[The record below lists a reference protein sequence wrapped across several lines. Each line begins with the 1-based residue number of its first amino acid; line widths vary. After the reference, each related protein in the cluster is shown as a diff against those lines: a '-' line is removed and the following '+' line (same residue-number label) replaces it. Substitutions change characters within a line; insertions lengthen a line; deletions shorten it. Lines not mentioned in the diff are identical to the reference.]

1 MLAYVGVSLTRAAAQ
16 SIPDSTKT
24 AMSWSTETFD
34 TNDFRNASYPTEIV
48 IPLGLAG
55 IYWVYGSVQWASDA
69 VGVRYITIERNEIE
83 IARHYQA
90 TIGGGSLT
98 QYIANTMICLAGDS
112 FIFYVYQSSG
122 GALDVERTVYTPHF
136 GVDLLG
142 T

>member
-1 MLAYVGVSLTRAAAQ
+1 
-16 SIPDSTKT
+16 
-24 AMSWSTETFD
+24 MSWSTETFD

-55 IYWVYGSVQWASDA
+55 IYWVYGSVQWADDG
-69 VGVRYITIERNEIE
+69 VGVRYITIERNEVE
-83 IARHYQA
+83 VCRHHQPAIA
-90 TIGGGSLT
+90 GSSLT
-98 QYIANTMICLAGDS
+98 QYIANTIDCLEGDS
-112 FIFYVYQSSG
+112 FIMHVYQSSG

>member
-1 MLAYVGVSLTRAAAQ
+1 MLAYVGISLTMSAAQ
-16 SIPDSTKT
+16 EIPDSTKT
-24 AMSWSTETFD
+24 ALSWNTETFD

-55 IYWVYGSVQWASDA
+55 IYWVYGSVQWESDGT
-69 VGVRYITIERNEIE
+69 GVRYITIEKNLIE
-83 IARHYQA
+83 MCRHYQP
-90 TIGGGSLT
+90 TITGGSLT
-98 QYIANTMICLAGDS
+98 QYIAQTFSCLAGDS
-112 FIFYVYQSSG
+112 LIMHAYQSSG

>member
-1 MLAYVGVSLTRAAAQ
+1 MLAYVGVSLTKAAAQ
-16 SIPDSTKT
+16 EIPDSTKT
-24 AMSWSTETFD
+24 AMSWDTETFD

-55 IYWVYGSVQWASDA
+55 KYWVYGSVQWADDA
-69 VGVRYITIERNEIE
+69 VGVRYITIEKNEVADIK
-83 IARHYQA
+83 HYQA
-90 TIGGGSLT
+90 TIGGSPLT
-98 QYIANTMICLAGDS
+98 QYIGTTMSCLEGDS
-112 FIFYVYQSSG
+112 LIMHVYQSSG